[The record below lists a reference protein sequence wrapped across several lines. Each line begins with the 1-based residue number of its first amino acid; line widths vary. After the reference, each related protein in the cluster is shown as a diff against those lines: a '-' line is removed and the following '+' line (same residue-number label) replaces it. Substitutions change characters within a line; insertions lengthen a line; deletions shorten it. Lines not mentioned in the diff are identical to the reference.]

1 MNIHWDQPSTSD
13 LGLQLEE
20 LMAKYTCPI
29 SGDVLYVSPLC
40 LKTKLEAD
48 SDVPSYNDITHMD
61 TETQE
66 EWIKAMNKE
75 L

>member
-1 MNIHWDQPSTSD
+1 
-13 LGLQLEE
+13 
-20 LMAKYTCPI
+20 MAKSTCPI

-48 SDVPSYNDITHMD
+48 SDVPSYNDITRMD
-61 TETQE
+61 AETQE

-75 L
+75 LQTLYEFGVYETVDRSAAK